1 MIFDKIENL
10 SKYTLIPNLSS
21 ICDFLKN
28 RNLLELPEGDIEIMG
43 KKLFVK
49 VLRYFPE
56 PAEQKKFEIHKI
68 YTDIHIVVKGVEKI
82 GITERKNLKEE
93 IEDKECR
100 EDLQFF
106 SVSGPVSEI
115 VATENNFV
123 VFFPGEPHKPACTY
137 QQLKEPI
144 LKLVFKTTP

>member
-10 SKYTLIPNLSS
+10 SKYTSIPNLSL
-21 ICDFLKN
+21 ILDFLKN
-28 RNLLELPEGDIEIMG
+28 KNLLELLEGDIEIMG

-56 PAEQKKFEIHKI
+56 QAEHTNFEIHKI
-68 YTDIHIVVKGVEKI
+68 YTDIHIVVKGIEKI
-82 GITERKNLKEE
+82 GITGRENLEEE
-93 IEDKECR
+93 IEDKEHR

-106 SVSGPVSEI
+106 SVSGAVSEI
-115 VATENNFV
+115 IVTENNFA
-123 VFFPGEPHKPACTY
+123 VFFPGELHKPACTY